1 VRWVEII
8 IKAKREM
15 EDAISNILYE
25 VGSSGVVIEDS
36 SLVLY
41 ERDWDYIDP
50 KLLEIEDDIIIK
62 GYLPEG
68 IDFPEKIAL
77 IKDRLSL
84 LSEIFGYNL
93 KDIVITEVNEKE
105 WENEWKK
112 YYKPIRIGDRI
123 VIKPTWEKYE
133 KKDENEIIIELD
145 PGMAFGTGTH
155 ETTVMCIKALEK
167 YVKPGMS
174 VFDIGCGSG
183 ILSIVSA
190 KLGASKVIAVDRDEV
205 AVGVAKENVN
215 INEVEDRV
223 FVNLGDLLKD
233 IDDKADVIVAN
244 IIADVIIRL
253 IDDMDKYMNSGSV
266 AILSGI
272 IKDREEGVKRKL
284 EDRNFEIIETMEM
297 GEWVAIIAKARL

>member
-1 VRWVEII
+1 MRWVEII